1 MRLAP
6 VVFLCSCLGGL
17 GAFFAPGDVTLE
29 KVATEQNAAA
39 GLYLKFQATDNDYL
53 VFYDADGS
61 ILFLRYRQDRWDYDN
76 DRLRDSLQ
84 RGITYLVKLKNISR
98 LPDGELPKGANG
110 AGLPKPV
117 TLRKIRK
124 IRDSFVAQ
132 LVTINESALRDLR
145 Y

>member
-1 MRLAP
+1 MRLVRLAFFSLAVTALP
-6 VVFLCSCLGGL
+6 
-17 GAFFAPGDVTLE
+17 AFFAPGDLTLE
-29 KVATEQNAAA
+29 KAKADQN
-39 GLYLKFQATDNDYL
+39 GTVSLYLKFQSTDNDYL

-84 RGITYLVKLKNISR
+84 QGITYKVTLKSIAR
-98 LPDGELPKGANG
+98 LAEGELPKGANG
-110 AGLPKPV
+110 AGIPRPV

-124 IRDSFVAQ
+124 IRDSFVAE
-132 LVTINESALRDLR
+132 LVAINESALRDLR

>member
-1 MRLAP
+1 MRLVRLAFFSLAVTALP
-6 VVFLCSCLGGL
+6 
-17 GAFFAPGDVTLE
+17 AFFAPGDLTLE
-29 KVATEQNAAA
+29 KAKADQNGAVS
-39 GLYLKFQATDNDYL
+39 LYLKFQSTDNDYL

-84 RGITYLVKLKNISR
+84 QGITYKVTLKSIAR
-98 LPDGELPKGANG
+98 LAEGELPKGANG
-110 AGLPKPV
+110 AGIPRPV

-124 IRDSFVAQ
+124 IRDSFVAE
-132 LVTINESALRDLR
+132 LVAINESALRDLR

>member
-1 MRLAP
+1 MRLARIAFFSLAVTALP
-6 VVFLCSCLGGL
+6 
-17 GAFFAPGDVTLE
+17 AFFAPGDLTLE
-29 KVATEQNAAA
+29 KAATDQNGATS
-39 GLYLKFQATDNDYL
+39 LFLKYQSTDNDYL

-84 RGITYLVKLKNISR
+84 QGITYKVTLKAIAR
-98 LPDGELPKGANG
+98 LAEGELPKGANG
-110 AGLPKPV
+110 AGIPRPV

-124 IRDSFVAQ
+124 IRDSFMAELVA
-132 LVTINESALRDLR
+132 INESALRDLR